1 MTDKTIEGDHVTGDA
16 GDTPAGEINQTPA
29 LDSAGL
35 ESLIVQDFDPA
46 RYMVGADGQPL
57 RTVTGEL
64 RRKPGR
70 KPGQKTAANPLGQ
83 TPDIPKRAKTK
94 LEAKSDQISAE
105 ALAALLCA
113 LTTRTLSRVIG
124 PEWEFADDSE
134 GAAVQGAVAAYIH
147 SKGDKHT
154 LSPEMLLA
162 LVLASYGA
170 QRIAHENTRSKF
182 GKAWDFVKSGFKAI
196 FRPGR

>member
-1 MTDKTIEGDHVTGDA
+1 MTDEKLNGDSN
-16 GDTPAGEINQTPA
+16 PAEPAAPEGEINRPAA
-29 LDSAGL
+29 LDSEALAGA
-35 ESLIVQDFDPA
+35 IVQDFDPA
-46 RYMVGADGQPL
+46 RYMTGADGQPL

-70 KPGQKTAANPLGQ
+70 KPGQKSAAPIPPGQ
-83 TPDIPKRAKTK
+83 TPDTAKRAKTK

-113 LTTRTLSRVIG
+113 LGTRTMSRLIG
-124 PEWEFADDSE
+124 PEWEFTDPAE
-134 GAAVQGAVAAYIH
+134 GEAVQGAIAAYIH

-170 QRIAHENTRSKF
+170 QRIAHENTRSKL
-182 GKAWDFVKSGFKAI
+182 GKAWDFVKSGFRAI